1 MSDRDQMYAYDL
13 YATIMDRIDELEDI
27 LNLEIKTKRFTPYE
41 KRINRK

>member
-27 LNLEIKTKRFTPYE
+27 LKLETKTKRYTPQE
-41 KRINRK
+41 NRINRK